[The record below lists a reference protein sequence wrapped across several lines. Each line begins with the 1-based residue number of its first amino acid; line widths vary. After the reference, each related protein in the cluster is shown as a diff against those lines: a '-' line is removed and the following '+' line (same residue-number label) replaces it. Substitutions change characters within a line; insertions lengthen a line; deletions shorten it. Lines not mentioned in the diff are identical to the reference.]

1 MPKIINYSSKFKI
14 KMILLSK
21 GRKASY
27 VAGTVSLAEFFVTL
41 AASVTFFA
49 SLGISHWYIIL
60 GLILGG
66 SLAAPIGARFAGRL
80 PQKAAL
86 LIVSF
91 LVILF
96 SIKMLLR
103 MF

>member
-41 AASVTFFA
+41 AASVTFF
-49 SLGISHWYIIL
+49 
-60 GLILGG
+60 G
-66 SLAAPIGARFAGRL
+66 SD
-80 PQKAAL
+80 
-86 LIVSF
+86 
-91 LVILF
+91 
-96 SIKMLLR
+96 
-103 MF
+103 